1 MNEFNNSGIILN
13 KGQVKGEGVWSRS
26 RERGCGIFFGGN
38 YMVFRG
44 EQWGDQLL
52 PTEYKWETI
61 ENLLPTRGNHKN
73 ITELY
78 VGIR

>member
-13 KGQVKGEGVWSRS
+13 KGQVKGEGLWN
-26 RERGCGIFFGGN
+26 IFWGN

-44 EQWGDQLL
+44 EQWGEQLL

-61 ENLLPTRGNHKN
+61 ENL
-73 ITELY
+73 
-78 VGIR
+78 